1 MESTIEDQKNESDV
15 AAVTQHEDVFS
26 RELLDDYYDLTYRT

>member
-1 MESTIEDQKNESDV
+1 MELITEDKTTETSEEV
-15 AAVTQHEDVFS
+15 PQHEEGFS